1 MLKISWMQQDTL
13 KMDIRNEVMRLKLSE
28 DLSMILALNKSKSPI
43 EYISK
48 LIETKYPNLDQ
59 ELPETYK
66 DYLRMKVA
74 ENEFVHTYDGI
85 NSLTL
90 QGDYPDIREN
100 SEYFNPDAVELRISP
115 YIPRAISEKLI
126 ESENVYRIMGGLT
139 FMIKYH
145 SIPVK
150 ASLFVDSENTSNFNL
165 LLDFPVYAFKNC
177 LENEGFKLECT
188 SKFNELLGST
198 YKLTWK

>member
-1 MLKISWMQQDTL
+1 MQQDTL
-13 KMDIRNEVMRLKLSE
+13 KTDIRNEVMRLKLSE

-74 ENEFVHTYDGI
+74 ENESVSTRNGI

-90 QGDYPDIREN
+90 QGDHPDIREN
-100 SEYFNPDAVELRISP
+100 SEYFNPDAVELRISLYLP
-115 YIPRAISEKLI
+115 MNVSGKLT
-126 ESENVYRIMGGLT
+126 ENENVYRINGGLT

-150 ASLFVDSENTSNFNL
+150 TYLFSDSENTSGFNL
-165 LLDFPVYAFKNC
+165 LLDFPVYAFKKC

>member
-1 MLKISWMQQDTL
+1 MQQDTL
-13 KMDIRNEVMRLKLSE
+13 KTDIRNEVMRLKLSE

-66 DYLRMKVA
+66 DYLRMQVA
-74 ENEFVHTYDGI
+74 ENEFVHTHDGI

-100 SEYFNPDAVELRISP
+100 PEYFNPDAVELRISLYFP
-115 YIPRAISEKLI
+115 VNVSEKLI
-126 ESENVYRIMGGLT
+126 ENENVYRIIDGLT

-150 ASLFVDSENTSNFNL
+150 ASLCIDSKNTLNFNL

-188 SKFNELLGST
+188 SEFNKLLGST
-198 YKLTWK
+198 YELTWK

>member
-1 MLKISWMQQDTL
+1 MQQDTL
-13 KMDIRNEVMRLKLSE
+13 KTDIRNEVMRLKLSE

-48 LIETKYPNLDQ
+48 LIETKYPNLNQ
-59 ELPETYK
+59 KLPETYK
-66 DYLRMKVA
+66 NYLRMKVA
-74 ENEFVHTYDGI
+74 ENESVSTRNGI

-90 QGDYPDIREN
+90 QGDHPDIRKN
-100 SEYFNPDAVELRISP
+100 SEYFNPDAVKLQISLYLP
-115 YIPRAISEKLI
+115 VNVCEKLI
-126 ESENVYRIMGGLT
+126 EKENVYRIVGGLT

-150 ASLFVDSENTSNFNL
+150 TSLFVGSETENFDL
-165 LLDFPVYAFKNC
+165 LLRFPVYAFKNC

-188 SKFNELLGST
+188 SEFNELLGST